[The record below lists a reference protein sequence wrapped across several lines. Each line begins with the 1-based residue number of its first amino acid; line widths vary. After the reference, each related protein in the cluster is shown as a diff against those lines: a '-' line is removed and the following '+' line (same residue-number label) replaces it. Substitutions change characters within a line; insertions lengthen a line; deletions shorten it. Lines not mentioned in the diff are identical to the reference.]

1 MRFSPDEVYADDMPD
16 PTPHGVNAPPN
27 AGGAVLAVR
36 DPASDE
42 TIASLVLA
50 TAADAADAAD
60 AASEALGTWRK
71 TPPADRAAVLE
82 RCAEAMVRDVE
93 ALARTITLE
102 SGKPLPEARGEVR
115 YAADYLRSAAEQT
128 RNLVDEPFDG
138 RRAGVRA
145 VAVREPIGVCAAV
158 TPWNFPLAMLA
169 RKAAPALAAGCAMI
183 AKPAEET
190 PLAAIAFERTLQ
202 ACGLPDGVMRV
213 VIGDPGTIVSTWL
226 ADPRVRK
233 LTFTGSTETG
243 RLLLHQAADQIV
255 RCSMEL
261 GGHAAFIVL
270 EGADVDAAVA
280 GAVAAKFRNAGQTCI
295 CPNRFLVHES
305 LASAFTARL
314 ALAAASLVV
323 GPGLEPATQVGPLI
337 NDAAVEKVRRHV
349 ADALAQG
356 ARLVCGGETRRL
368 PNRPDRFFEPTVLA
382 DCHPG
387 LLCFREETF
396 GPVAPIA
403 TVRASGEAV
412 EIANASPWG
421 LAGYVFGPPQQAEA
435 VARQLACGVA
445 GVNEAAPS
453 NAYAPFGGVK
463 WSGFGREGGRWGID
477 EYLTVKYL
485 AIRA

>member
-1 MRFSPDEVYADDMPD
+1 M
-16 PTPHGVNAPPN
+16 
-27 AGGAVLAVR
+27 LAVR

-42 TIASLVLA
+42 TIASLPMA
-50 TAADAADAAD
+50 TVADASEAVD
-60 AASEALGTWRK
+60 AASRALDFWRQ
-71 TPPADRAAVLE
+71 TAPGERATMLE
-82 RCAEAMVRDVE
+82 LCAATLLRDVE
-93 ALARTITLE
+93 TLARTITLE
-102 SGKPLPEARGEVR
+102 SGKPLAEARGEVR
-115 YAADYLRSAAEQT
+115 YAADYLCCAALEARTLADQ
-128 RNLVDEPFDG
+128 PFDG
-138 RRAGVRA
+138 RRAGLRT

-169 RKAAPALAAGCAMI
+169 RKAAPALAAGCTMI

-190 PLAAIAFERTLQ
+190 PLTAIAFERVLT
-202 ACGLPDGVMRV
+202 ASGLPAGTFRTLV
-213 VIGDPGTIVSTWL
+213 GDPGTIVATWL

-243 RLLLHQAADQIV
+243 RLLLRQAAEQIV

-270 EGADVDAAVA
+270 EGADLDAAVA
-280 GAVAAKFRNAGQTCI
+280 GAMTAKFRNAGQTCI
-295 CPNRFLVHES
+295 CPNRFLVHHS
-305 LASAFTARL
+305 LAPAFAARL
-314 ALAAASLVV
+314 GLAASSLIV
-323 GPGLEPATQVGPLI
+323 GPGLEAASQIGPLI
-337 NDAAVEKVRRHV
+337 SDAAVEKVRRHV
-349 ADALAQG
+349 ADALAKG

-382 DCHPG
+382 DCHPE
-387 LLCFREETF
+387 LLCFHEETF

-403 TVRASGEAV
+403 AVRSADEAV
-412 EIANASPWG
+412 QVANASPWG
-421 LAGYVFGPPQQAEA
+421 LAGYVFGPSQQAEM

>member
-1 MRFSPDEVYADDMPD
+1 MPE
-16 PTPHGVNAPPN
+16 PQPIGANACPN
-27 AGGAVLAVR
+27 AVGAMLAVR

-42 TIASLVLA
+42 MIASLPMA
-50 TAADAADAAD
+50 TAADASAAVD
-60 AASEALGTWRK
+60 AASQALGFWRE
-71 TPPADRAAVLE
+71 TPPAERAAILE
-82 RCAEAMVRDVE
+82 RCAEALLRDVE

-102 SGKPLPEARGEVR
+102 SGKPLGEARGEIR
-115 YAADYLRSAAEQT
+115 YAADYLCSAAEQA
-128 RNLVDEPFDG
+128 RNLMDEPFDG
-138 RRAGVRA
+138 RRAGLRA

-169 RKAAPALAAGCAMI
+169 RKAAPALAAGCTMI

-190 PLAAIAFERTLQ
+190 PLSAIAFERVLT
-202 ACGLPDGVMRV
+202 ASGLPPGTFRV
-213 VIGDPGTIVSTWL
+213 LVGDPATIVSTWL

-243 RLLLHQAADQIV
+243 RLLLRQAAEQIV

-270 EGADVDAAVA
+270 EGADLDAAVA
-280 GAVAAKFRNAGQTCI
+280 GAVTAKFRNAGQTCI
-295 CPNRFLVHES
+295 CPNRFLVHHS
-305 LASAFTARL
+305 LAPAFAARL
-314 ALAAASLVV
+314 ALAASSLIV
-323 GPGLEPATQVGPLI
+323 GPGREAATQVGPLI
-337 NDAAVEKVRRHV
+337 NDAAVAKVRRHV
-349 ADALAQG
+349 ADALANG
-356 ARLVCGGETRRL
+356 ARRVCGGETRRL

-382 DCHPG
+382 DCHPE
-387 LLCFREETF
+387 LLCFHEETF

-403 TVRASGEAV
+403 AVRSADEAV

-421 LAGYVFGPPQQAEA
+421 LAGYVFGPSQQAES

-485 AIRA
+485 ALRA